1 MLKMRLARHG
11 RKKRP
16 YYRVVVA
23 ESSMP
28 RDGRF
33 KEILGQ
39 YDPLAEETV
48 FAVKED
54 RVSYWL
60 SQGAQPSATVHRL
73 LAKQGLMAPLV
84 AKPRSKKTDAKIAA
98 AAAEEQAAAAATA
111 ENAAAA
117 GAAAVTAQAATAAAE
132 SE

>member
-11 RKKRP
+11 RRKRP

-23 ESSMP
+23 ESSKP

-33 KEILGQ
+33 QEILGQ

-54 RVSYWL
+54 RVAYWL
-60 SQGAQPSATVHRL
+60 SQGAKPSETVHRL
-73 LAKQGLMAPLV
+73 LAKQGLIDPLV
-84 AKPRSKKTDAKIAA
+84 AKPRSKKADAKRAA
-98 AAAEEQAAAAATA
+98 AAVAEK
-111 ENAAAA
+111 
-117 GAAAVTAQAATAAAE
+117 AAAE
-132 SE
+132 AEAAPAADAEG

>member
-11 RKKRP
+11 RRKRP
-16 YYRVVVA
+16 YYRVVIA
-23 ESSMP
+23 EASMP

-48 FAVKED
+48 FSVKED

-60 SQGAQPSATVHRL
+60 SKGVQPSATVHRL
-73 LAKQGLMAPLV
+73 LAKQGLMEPLV
-84 AKPRSKKTDAKIAA
+84 AKPRSKKTDAKHAAALAAAEAA
-98 AAAEEQAAAAATA
+98 AAAAS
-111 ENAAAA
+111 
-117 GAAAVTAQAATAAAE
+117 AE